1 MPDTIES
8 LVHDLGDRD
17 RRRRAAAEDGLVAL
31 GAEVVEPLL
40 SIVRAGRPRSHA
52 LRAESVLRR
61 LGDEAVPRLREIR
74 RHGPGPLRRVALRLI
89 ADLSGEQ
96 GLDLPDRRVVER
108 LVRIKLRSERPVTL
122 PPESR
127 WMAFPADQF
136 EAVVSAM
143 GLHDLRPAT
152 TVLGLAATEASGAHD
167 SWEFETSQGRKETAY
182 RVFITPR
189 FGDWRLLYGNAFLD
203 AFGGEHLAEKASGQC
218 GEAHFY
224 SIDTYHDTQA
234 WCVARN
240 GHVVRR
246 HATWGE
252 PEWEG
257 DPLPFEVDYLEGRV
271 WIDPSQIGTQGVT
284 DANVAA
290 RHLSVDVG
298 FMLESETHGHG
309 WLATTHPEAPNSHF
323 RGALPI

>member
-17 RRRRAAAEDGLVAL
+17 RRRRSAAEDGLVEL
-31 GAEVVEPLL
+31 GAQVVDHLL
-40 SIVRAGRPRSHA
+40 PIVRAGRPRSHA

-74 RHGPGPLRRVALRLI
+74 SHGPGPLRRVALRLI

-96 GLDLPDRRVVER
+96 GLDSADRRAVER
-108 LVRIKLRSERPVTL
+108 LVRIKLQSERPVTL

-136 EAVVSAM
+136 DTVVTAI

-152 TVLGLAATEASGAHD
+152 TVMGLAATEASGAHD
-167 SWEFETSQGRKETAY
+167 SLEIETSQGMRETAY

-189 FGDWRLLYGNAFLD
+189 FGNWFLLYGNAFLD
-203 AFGGEHLAEKASGQC
+203 AFGGEYLTEKASEKC

-224 SIDTYHDTQA
+224 SIDTYHGTHA

-240 GHVVRR
+240 GHVVR
-246 HATWGE
+246 HHVSWGD
-252 PEWEG
+252 PEWKG

-271 WIDPSQIGTQGVT
+271 WIDPSQIGTQGVV

-290 RHLSVDVG
+290 RHLSIDVG
-298 FMLESETHGHG
+298 FMIENETHGHG
-309 WLATTHPEAPNSHF
+309 WLATTHPEAPNSRF
-323 RGALPI
+323 KGALPI